1 MTTLTTHKIRRE
13 LATLTFTTTHAR
25 IVKNNTI
32 AHLLTYERSVSAG
45 GEIDFPA
52 LYAVCQHIQW
62 LSDHVREIDDKRILP
77 SQRIFLA
84 DAFAFCVKVYESH
97 KSI

>member
-13 LATLTFTTTHAR
+13 LATLTFTTAHAR
-25 IVKNNTI
+25 TVKNDTI
-32 AHLLTYERSVSAG
+32 AYLLTYERSVSAG

-62 LSDHVREIDDKRILP
+62 LSDHVREIDDKRVLP
-77 SQRIFLA
+77 SQRLFLA
-84 DAFAFCVKVYESH
+84 DAFAFCTRTYDEQGG
-97 KSI
+97 I